1 MYQFYFIVAKSCVVD
16 RGKFNEI
23 LVPKKEDF

>member
-1 MYQFYFIVAKSCVVD
+1 MHQFYFIVAKSYVVD
-16 RGKFNEI
+16 TGKFNEI